1 MNPANLPGG
10 GTGSGSGDDNGS
22 DGTKKPLTP
31 PTYTPVEIA
40 TTITVSPDGFIQDK
54 AAPTDFTFG
63 VSYGTNNGFGSLKY
77 GSKTLVRDT
86 DFVVGADGSITVKA
100 SFVDT
105 LSGYGVHT
113 LTLNGS
119 EGRNAKIYI
128 TLYDSRDPFLDT
140 VPEYTYDRYL
150 NNSFDF
156 AATLYDSVAD
166 KVRVGETVITN
177 GISSNGAKIF
187 FSNALLDA
195 MPLGEV
201 TAFVGFNDSSAE
213 IEVKLTVSDTG
224 LYFSKA
230 LADKAAFANDEAT
243 LTVPY
248 TLYQGDIESAES
260 DTLTVVSFT
269 NEGAVLAG
277 FASAAYGDHKVTVKV
292 NGHTFGL
299 IVNVYDS
306 RKPVAEESLYTFD
319 KGSYKYSLN
328 PSVTK
333 TYDLRVKLKLYD
345 NTISGIDMLS
355 NQTITG
361 NRIEYEDYK
370 RDGNDYLISYLYL
383 HRLPVGNYT
392 YYISTTD
399 GNVPVNINVTD
410 SKAPYLI
417 DSDPVVYDYAAA
429 GDKSVKIFLY
439 DEDDVSSVS
448 YVDIVTGN
456 VILLEN
462 GEDYTFAKDRDNNTV
477 ITLKESLLQNGFY
490 NACNYKFTIATST
503 ERVLT
508 FGVLIENGPRRPF
521 RITYYN
527 VPISGDE
534 PYFEIPSQILYEGDR
549 IAMTIIPQSEYYN
562 FLGFYTEREG
572 GVQFDFS
579 KPISSDCD
587 IFLRWEPKTYNITL
601 ISDGEVVNTLGVKYL
616 SEIPAITPPA
626 KAGYTFIKWS
636 VDEEHEIRFD
646 LEGTPMPHKD
656 ITLYAEWRI
665 NKYIVIFKDINGT
678 VLKEQELYAH
688 EDATPPDKDMTVE
701 YYTFK
706 GWDKVYTDVLADLT
720 VNAVYEA
727 DKFSIEYNLDGG
739 TNPSSAPLT
748 YTIEGGVKLP
758 TPTKT
763 GHDFLGWYL
772 DEYYMSE
779 VWTEIDA
786 GTLPGLKLYARFEYS
801 TYDVYLN
808 STVGGVTYEI
818 FGALIDNKLRI
829 TYNDEYVIPRVIVPE
844 NYFFLGWYTGSGG
857 TGTQYTNYLG
867 EGLNPWTYAGNTT
880 LYAHVVPLVT
890 FSGIKI
896 QNGRVDFNVDKF
908 AKADMTVKAI
918 ELYAYG
924 ELIASIAAE
933 DLAIGA
939 HFFDELAYETPYE
952 IKVSYAYTLPD
963 VDGERESYTSFQIKI
978 TDDTYPETLV
988 GNTVFGVGIGKD
1000 EFASFSVTDVKITLD
1015 GELINYATVFKPG
1028 NSNSFYGNGAYWM
1041 YVIDLVAN
1049 SEYEIEYTYTYTL
1062 KEYSGTYTATIKVPF
1077 VSGMPIIG
1085 IPEPVGSVGY
1095 SQHEVDMDYDY
1106 VYYSYAFSVSFA
1118 NRYIENNARL
1128 TKWYILYGSTKV
1140 YEQNLNLLL
1149 SGNTNGW
1156 SSGVLSRS
1164 VFSSGAT
1171 YQVVFEFEY
1180 DLQDGSGKQTGY
1192 ASETF
1197 TAWTV
1202 YERGDPCLVDGTEVL
1217 MADGTLKNIADV
1229 KLGDLVLVWNFVT
1242 GKYDI
1247 SPVTLIHST
1256 VRDQI
1261 FWLEFSNG
1269 KRLGVS
1275 RTHGFFTEEDNRFVT
1290 VTADNATEFIG
1301 KHFAMENGEGI
1312 EFVELIGVE
1321 FEDGE
1326 REVYTLSTAAYYN
1339 HFANGFIAMIPFV
1352 DLVNMF
1358 EFDGAK
1364 YDEEAMKADL
1374 EKYGKAT
1381 YEEWADV
1388 VTEEQ
1393 FYIYGGEYMNVIIGK
1408 GIMTRDE
1415 LIALLQ
1421 FYFER
1426 TDHT

>member
-1 MNPANLPGG
+1 M
-10 GTGSGSGDDNGS
+10 
-22 DGTKKPLTP
+22 
-31 PTYTPVEIA
+31 
-40 TTITVSPDGFIQDK
+40 
-54 AAPTDFTFG
+54 
-63 VSYGTNNGFGSLKY
+63 
-77 GSKTLVRDT
+77 
-86 DFVVGADGSITVKA
+86 
-100 SFVDT
+100 
-105 LSGYGVHT
+105 
-113 LTLNGS
+113 
-119 EGRNAKIYI
+119 
-128 TLYDSRDPFLDT
+128 
-140 VPEYTYDRYL
+140 
-150 NNSFDF
+150 
-156 AATLYDSVAD
+156 
-166 KVRVGETVITN
+166 
-177 GISSNGAKIF
+177 
-187 FSNALLDA
+187 
-195 MPLGEV
+195 
-201 TAFVGFNDSSAE
+201 
-213 IEVKLTVSDTG
+213 
-224 LYFSKA
+224 
-230 LADKAAFANDEAT
+230 
-243 LTVPY
+243 
-248 TLYQGDIESAES
+248 
-260 DTLTVVSFT
+260 
-269 NEGAVLAG
+269 
-277 FASAAYGDHKVTVKV
+277 
-292 NGHTFGL
+292 
-299 IVNVYDS
+299 
-306 RKPVAEESLYTFD
+306 
-319 KGSYKYSLN
+319 
-328 PSVTK
+328 
-333 TYDLRVKLKLYD
+333 
-345 NTISGIDMLS
+345 
-355 NQTITG
+355 
-361 NRIEYEDYK
+361 
-370 RDGNDYLISYLYL
+370 
-383 HRLPVGNYT
+383 
-392 YYISTTD
+392 
-399 GNVPVNINVTD
+399 
-410 SKAPYLI
+410 
-417 DSDPVVYDYAAA
+417 
-429 GDKSVKIFLY
+429 
-439 DEDDVSSVS
+439 
-448 YVDIVTGN
+448 
-456 VILLEN
+456 
-462 GEDYTFAKDRDNNTV
+462 
-477 ITLKESLLQNGFY
+477 
-490 NACNYKFTIATST
+490 
-503 ERVLT
+503 
-508 FGVLIENGPRRPF
+508 
-521 RITYYN
+521 
-527 VPISGDE
+527 
-534 PYFEIPSQILYEGDR
+534 
-549 IAMTIIPQSEYYN
+549 
-562 FLGFYTEREG
+562 
-572 GVQFDFS
+572 
-579 KPISSDCD
+579 D

-601 ISDGEVVNTLGVKYL
+601 ISDGAVVKTLGVKYL
-616 SEIPAITPPA
+616 SEIPAITDPT

-646 LEGTPMPHKD
+646 LEGTPMPHND

-665 NKYIVIFKDINGT
+665 NRYIVIFKDINGT

-688 EDATPPDKDMTVE
+688 EDATPPDNDMTVE

-706 GWDKVYTDVLADLT
+706 GWDKNYTDVLSDLT

-727 DKFSIEYNLDGG
+727 HKFDIEYNLDGG
-739 TNPSSAPLT
+739 TNPSSAPKT

-779 VWTEIDA
+779 VLTEIDE

-801 TYDVYLN
+801 TYDVHLN

-890 FSGIKI
+890 FSGITV
-896 QNGRVDFNVDKF
+896 QNGRVDFTANKF
-908 AKADMTVKAI
+908 AKAEMTVKAI

-939 HFFDELAYETPYE
+939 HFFEDLAYETSYE

-963 VDGERESYTSFQIKI
+963 VDGERESYASFGIKI

-988 GNTVFGVGIGKD
+988 GNSVFGVGIGND
-1000 EFASFSVTDVKITLD
+1000 EFASFSVSDVKITEA
-1015 GELINYATVFKPG
+1015 GESVNYATVFKPG
-1028 NSNSFYGNGAYWM
+1028 NSNSYYGNGAYWM
-1041 YVIDLVAN
+1041 YAIDLKPN
-1049 SEYEIEYTYTYTL
+1049 SDYEIEYTYTYTL

-1085 IPEPVGSVGY
+1085 IPEPVGSASY
-1095 SQHEVDMDYDY
+1095 AQHETDMDYDY
-1106 VYYSYAFSVSFA
+1106 IYYSYSFGVSFT

-1128 TKWYILYGSTKV
+1128 TKWYILSGSAKV
-1140 YEQNLNLLL
+1140 YEQTLNLLL
-1149 SGNTNGW
+1149 SGNTNSW

-1164 VFSSGAT
+1164 VFSSGSS

-1180 DLQDGSGKQTGY
+1180 DLQDGQGTRTGY
-1192 ASETF
+1192 AAQTF
-1197 TAWTV
+1197 TAWTIA
-1202 YERGDPCLVDGTEVL
+1202 ERGDPCLVEGTDVL
-1217 MADGTLKNIADV
+1217 MADGTLKNIEDV

-1247 SPVTLIHST
+1247 APVTLIHST

-1321 FEDGE
+1321 FEEGS

-1352 DLVNMF
+1352 ELVNMF

-1393 FYIYGGEYMNVIIGK
+1393 FYIYGGEYMNVLIGK
-1408 GIMTRDE
+1408 GLMTREE
-1415 LIALLQ
+1415 LIELLE
-1421 FYFER
+1421 FYFAR